1 MDGSQ
6 WIKGES
12 REDISMELL
21 NIEEGA
27 CSENQS
33 SKVGRS

>member
-6 WIKGES
+6 WIRGES

-21 NIEEGA
+21 DIEEGA
-27 CSENQS
+27 CSENRS
-33 SKVGRS
+33 SKVGSL

>member
-1 MDGSQ
+1 MDRSQ
-6 WIKGES
+6 RIGGES
-12 REDISMELL
+12 GEDIDMELL

-33 SKVGRS
+33 SKVGSS